1 MSTSQLKD
9 STLNFTAALS
19 FVVLGL
25 SENGCHL
32 CNSLMVKH
40 PQNVILFNG
49 RLRMFGLNEICYTYP
64 ACRDTYYTAYN
75 I

>member
-1 MSTSQLKD
+1 
-9 STLNFTAALS
+9 
-19 FVVLGL
+19 
-25 SENGCHL
+25 
-32 CNSLMVKH
+32 MVKH